1 MKHFV
6 TTIIFSFWCL
16 LACAQQ
22 DHFIYLQT
30 ENRQP
35 FFVKLDGKVLN
46 SSPSGYLIIPKLID
60 GVYSLVIGFPGNTLE
75 EEFNCSIN
83 KKDVG
88 YIIKNI
94 GEQQW
99 QLLNVQTLNVIV
111 PGDVI
116 TKQVIVYEKET
127 DLFSTMLANAVND
140 STILQK
146 EVVKN
151 IPREKVNEPVNKDS
165 TNAVNSNP
173 VADHTLVSNSGK
185 SDNSIS
191 VIPISEKIN
200 EKSKNDTAGIVV
212 STNNII
218 IKPDNVLANDST
230 IKNEEASEIVT
241 KKPAVI
247 GITKKGVP
255 ISKSGKKKTIKKSAN
270 KIEEPAIDQKVA
282 IKEIIAEK
290 TDQSKDSIQGL
301 NSNIESAIVRS
312 IIKRKFKKPVKDGIE
327 MMYVD
332 DDGDTKDTIKILI
345 TSEKKKKNVEEIKI
359 AEPIGFAPKSQWDSI
374 ANVEKN
380 DKAKFKISKQEK
392 QIIKEAN
399 NELLVKSSMPNSD
412 CKSIA
417 TDEDFLKLRKKIVAE
432 DNDENMIKA
441 AKKVFK
447 IKCFTT
453 EQIKNVSVLFL
464 VEQSKY
470 MFFEAAYPFVSDSD
484 FYYIL
489 EKQLSDNNYITKFRM
504 MIHK

>member
-35 FFVKLDGKVLN
+35 FFVKLEGKVLN

-60 GVYSLVIGFPGNTLE
+60 GLYSLVIGFPGNTLE

-88 YIIKNI
+88 FIIKNT

-151 IPREKVNEPVNKDS
+151 IPHEKVNVSVQKDS
-165 TNAVNSNP
+165 SGAVTSNP
-173 VADHTLVSNSGK
+173 VAENTLVSDSAK
-185 SDNSIS
+185 SDNPMSVISIS
-191 VIPISEKIN
+191 KKVN
-200 EKSKNDTAGIVV
+200 EKSENDTAGIVATISKV
-212 STNNII
+212 I
-218 IKPDNVLANDST
+218 IKTENVIAYDSSS
-230 IKNEEASEIVT
+230 KKEEARKIVT
-241 KKPAVI
+241 KKPGLI
-247 GITKKGVP
+247 RDTKKGVA
-255 ISKSGKKKTIKKSAN
+255 ISKSAKSKTIKKGEN
-270 KIEEPAIDQKVA
+270 KTDAPAIDQKVA
-282 IKEIIAEK
+282 IKEIVAEK
-290 TDQSKDSIQGL
+290 TDQIRDSIQSL
-301 NSNIESAIVRS
+301 NPNIEPAIVRS
-312 IIKRKFKKPVKDGIE
+312 IIKRKLRKPVKDGIE

-332 DDGDTKDTIKILI
+332 DDGKTKDTIKILI
-345 TSEKKKKNVEEIKI
+345 TSEKKKKNVEETKMP
-359 AEPIGFAPKSQWDSI
+359 EPIIFVTPSKPDSNI
-374 ANVEKN
+374 KVEKN
-380 DKAKFKISKQEK
+380 DMTKFKISKQER

-399 NELLVKSSMPNSD
+399 DQLTVKSSMPNSD

-417 TDEDFLKLRKKIVAE
+417 TEEDFLKLRKKMVAE
-432 DNDENMIKA
+432 DNAENMIKA
-441 AKKVFK
+441 AKKIFK

-464 VEQSKY
+464 TEQSKY

-484 FYYIL
+484 LYFVL
-489 EKQLSDNNYITKFRM
+489 EKQLSDTEYITKFRT